1 MEEKI
6 VEVIR
11 HMTQFLNETQQNELK
26 SVLTIVFSGCE
37 IVDERKELRVIN
49 ESWRDDLN
57 AYLASKELEGK
68 SYNTIKRYH
77 YELVRLLSYLNQA
90 VNDITASSI
99 SEYLRMYKYIRKVS
113 NQTLCNVRAVYSSFF
128 CWLRDRGKIA
138 KNPMSMVEHVKVEK
152 RVKTPFS
159 DQERALLRRHC
170 TCLRDVALMEFL
182 YSTAVRVSELVSLN
196 REDIRFTTK
205 DLVVFGKGAK
215 ERIVYL
221 NETANMYLK
230 EYLESR
236 TDNNPALFVGLKAP
250 HKRLSKNG
258 VEYIIRKTGKLAGV
272 ENAHPHRFR
281 RTSITNA
288 INRGMPFQEAM
299 LMAGHEKADT
309 TKLYC
314 VTDQESLRIHHKKY
328 LCA

>member
-6 VEVIR
+6 LKIIR
-11 HMTQFLNETQQNELK
+11 HMDAYLDNEQQFELK
-26 SVLTIVFSGCE
+26 SILKIVFSGCE
-37 IVDERKELRVIN
+37 IVEESKEIRVVN
-49 ESWRDDLN
+49 ESWRDDLS

-68 SYNTIKRYH
+68 SPNTIRRYE

-90 VNDITASSI
+90 VNDIKAAYI

-128 CWLRDRGKIA
+128 CWLRDRGRIG

-152 RVKTPFS
+152 RVKVPFS
-159 DQERALLRRHC
+159 DQERAQLRRSC
-170 TCLRDVALMEFL
+170 SCLRDIALMEVL
-182 YSTAVRVSELVSLN
+182 YSTAVRVSELAALN
-196 REDIRFTTK
+196 RDDIRFSTK
-205 DLVVFGKGAK
+205 DLVVFGKGGK
-215 ERIVYL
+215 ERVVYL

-236 TDNNPALFVGLKAP
+236 TDNNPALFVSLKAP
-250 HKRLSKNG
+250 HTRLSKNG
-258 VEYIIRKTGKLAGV
+258 IEYIIRKTGLRAGV
-272 ENAHPHRFR
+272 ENAYPHRFR
-281 RTSITNA
+281 RTAITNA

-314 VTDQESLRIHHKKY
+314 TTDQESLRIHHKKY